1 MDRQTIAFILVG
13 GLLLLP
19 AAGCSTAPGHR
30 GVATDEVTRTV
41 NLFYATDRAA
51 ESREPGRTEYGW
63 RRAYFEEDEKC
74 ELGVCQV
81 EIKRERNHDKKGP
94 LPKSNA
100 ELVSVVSTTP
110 LGHDR
115 FYERLREMMW
125 YANAN
130 ETFVFIHGF
139 NNTFDDAAKRTAEIW
154 YDVGFDGP
162 PIMYTWP
169 SRGGRFWRGVF
180 GYFADSETIKWSVVH
195 LKRFLI
201 DLVQETASD
210 KLFAEE
216 PARIHLVAH
225 SMGGRALARAL
236 MLVAE
241 ELGQGDTPIFCDV
254 ILAAPDIDRDLFRD
268 VIVVELLKSRLVEHY
283 TLYASSTD
291 AVIKTSEKLQ
301 VYPRAGNA
309 DDGLVAVRHGDFD
322 TVDASAIESGWLT
335 MNHAYFITE
344 PRVIRDL
351 IEVLRK
357 GNRNPAAHGRA
368 MHPRDD
374 EPGAPWVL
382 LPDPDPDEEEI
393 RDSYRFSGADPSLG
407 PG

>member
-1 MDRQTIAFILVG
+1 MDSRTIAFALACSAFV
-13 GLLLLP
+13 LA
-19 AAGCSTAPGHR
+19 AAGCGTAPGHR
-30 GVATDEVTRTV
+30 GVSLGEVNRKV

-51 ESREPGRTEYGW
+51 TSREPGQVEYGW
-63 RRAYFEEDEKC
+63 QRGYFGENEVC

-81 EIKRERNHDKKGP
+81 EIKRKRNHDQVGP
-94 LPKSNA
+94 LPRSA
-100 ELVSVVSTTP
+100 RELVSVVSTTR
-110 LGHDR
+110 LEHDV

-125 YANAN
+125 AAGEN

-139 NNTFDDAAKRTAEIW
+139 NNSFEDAAKRTAEIW

-169 SRGGRFWRGVF
+169 SRGGSFWRGVF
-180 GYFADSETIKWSVVH
+180 GYFADSETIKWSVSH

-201 DLVQETASD
+201 DLVEETTPD
-210 KLFAEE
+210 KLFADE

-236 MLVAE
+236 LLVAD
-241 ELGQGDTPIFCDV
+241 ELGRAERPIFCDV

-268 VIVVELLKSRLVEHY
+268 VIVIELLRSRLAEHY
-283 TLYASSTD
+283 TLYASSSDVVMT
-291 AVIKTSEKLQ
+291 TSQKLQ

-309 DDGLVAVRHGDFD
+309 DEGLVAVRHGEFD
-322 TVDASAIESGWLT
+322 TIDASAVESGWLAL
-335 MNHAYFITE
+335 NHDYFITE

-357 GNRNPAAHGRA
+357 GNRDPAAHGRA
-368 MHPRDD
+368 MLRRDD
-374 EPGAPWVL
+374 QPGAPWVL
-382 LPDPDPDEEEI
+382 LPDPAPDEKLAI
-393 RDSYRFSGADPSLG
+393 GN
-407 PG
+407 